1 MYLWIDLWDKRCWI
15 ATYIEWI
22 VFPKAIVLRPK
33 LITELKKYI
42 KDYNIEV
49 IVVWLPY
56 DLYWK
61 NLKQLDKTKVFIW
74 KLKKI
79 FSKIKIEG
87 IDERFTSFEA
97 DNILDNMWVKDKSWN
112 KDDISAALILE
123 SYIKQNKII

>member
-56 DLYWK
+56 DLYQK

-74 KLKKI
+74 KLKEI
-79 FSKIKIEG
+79 FPKIKIEG

-123 SYIKQNKII
+123 SYIKQNKIK